1 MYMNKFSMYEILLI
15 SIILVVIDSSY
26 LYSMKNFFNNQ
37 IKHVQGTDIQIN
49 IYAAILCY
57 IALVY
62 GLYYFIIKDKRPLID
77 AFIFGIVVYAVYEL
91 TTMALLKNWS
101 WKTVALDTL
110 WGGILFTITTYLVY
124 AIKKYI

>member
-15 SIILVVIDSSY
+15 SIILVVIDSGY

-37 IKHVQGTDIQIN
+37 IKHVQGTDIQMN

-124 AIKKYI
+124 AIKKYM

>member
-1 MYMNKFSMYEILLI
+1 MNKFSMYEILLI

-124 AIKKYI
+124 AIKKYM

>member
-1 MYMNKFSMYEILLI
+1 
-15 SIILVVIDSSY
+15 
-26 LYSMKNFFNNQ
+26 MKNFFNNQ

-124 AIKKYI
+124 AIKKYM

>member
-1 MYMNKFSMYEILLI
+1 MNKFSMYEILLI

-37 IKHVQGTDIQIN
+37 IKLVQGTDIQIN

-101 WKTVALDTL
+101 WKTVVLDTL

>member
-1 MYMNKFSMYEILLI
+1 MYMNKFSIYEILLI
-15 SIILVVIDSSY
+15 SIILVVVDSTY

-37 IKHVQGTDIQIN
+37 IKLVQGTDIQIN

-77 AFIFGIVVYAVYEL
+77 AFIFGIVIYAVYEL

-101 WKTVALDTL
+101 WKTVVLDTL